1 MSRAA
6 AAHDVTGCE
15 TVLIKMLAAFFR
27 SLSDSPS
34 ASLTLGG
41 KLNQWEKKKSRTR
54 RDDTHVSRN

>member
-41 KLNQWEKKKSRTR
+41 KLNQWEKKKVK
-54 RDDTHVSRN
+54 DKKG